1 MEQVSQLKPKK
12 AQEEVK
18 DYSLIYGKVPPH
30 DVALEEAVLGAL
42 LIDNRAIGEVLEIL
56 QPEHFYLPR
65 HGIIFSSIKDL
76 FSRSEPVDL
85 LTISAELK
93 KNGKISEAGGDS
105 YLVYLSQ
112 RVFSSAHV
120 EYHAR
125 IILEK
130 FLLREIISISSQL
143 ERKAFSDE
151 TDPIELLD
159 ETEQRL
165 FELTAGNLKKNF
177 TTAGDLIKDALRR
190 MEEISRKE
198 GLSGI
203 PSGFRAL
210 DSITGGWQPSDLII
224 IAARPSM
231 GKTAFVLSLARNM
244 AIENNIPVAFFSL
257 EMSAVQLIMRLIS
270 SETGIPNHNLRN
282 GDLSS
287 EQWNLLY
294 TKAVKLEKAPL
305 FIDDTPSIS
314 IFDLRAKCRR
324 LKAVHDIQCVI
335 IDYLQLMTAGTS
347 KNGTREQE
355 ISSISRALKVIAK
368 ELNIPVIAL
377 AQVNRAVDSRGGSDK
392 RPMLSDLRESGAIE
406 QDADIVSF
414 IYRPEYYKFDTWED
428 GTPCQNQAELII
440 AKHRNGALKNVRF
453 RFDNQTTSFIE
464 LGIAGEIDSSHFNE
478 ITFESR
484 INREKSSY
492 PSDANSLSE
501 TTFKIPVFNPFDP
514 KESSS
519 KPKLGSKFE
528 DEFSDDLDEDDTP
541 F

>member
-1 MEQVSQLKPKK
+1 MEQISQIKPLKK
-12 AQEEVK
+12 QEESK
-18 DYSLIYGKVPPH
+18 DYQLQYGKVPPH
-30 DVALEEAVLGAL
+30 DTELEEAILGAL
-42 LIDNRAIGEVLEIL
+42 LIDSKAIGEVLEIL
-56 QPEHFYLPR
+56 LPEHFYNPK
-65 HGIIFSSIKDL
+65 HGLVFACIKEL

-85 LTISAELK
+85 LTVSAELK
-93 KNGKISEAGGDS
+93 KTGKIKEVGGDS

-130 FLLREIISISSQL
+130 YLLREIIHISGQL
-143 ERKAFSDE
+143 EKRAFSDE

-165 FELTAGNLKKNF
+165 FELTAGNLKRNF
-177 TTAGDLIKDALRR
+177 TTAGDLVKDALKQ
-190 MEEISRKE
+190 MEEISKKE
-198 GLSGI
+198 GLSGV

-210 DSITGGWQPSDLII
+210 DSITGGWQRSDFII
-224 IAARPSM
+224 LAARPSM

-270 SETGIPNHNLRN
+270 SETGIPNHILRN
-282 GDLSS
+282 GKLSPN
-287 EQWNLLY
+287 QWNMLY
-294 TKAVKLEKAPL
+294 TKSNKLDKAPL

-324 LKAVHDIQCVI
+324 LKAIHDIQCVI
-335 IDYLQLMTAGTS
+335 IDYLQLMTAGNS
-347 KNGTREQE
+347 KGGTREQE

-377 AQVNRAVDSRGGSDK
+377 AQVNRAVESRGGSDK

-414 IYRPEYYKFDTWED
+414 LYRPDYYKMETWED
-428 GTPCQNQAELII
+428 GSPCNNQAELII
-440 AKHRNGALKNVRF
+440 SKHRNGALKNVRF
-453 RFDNQTTSFIE
+453 RFENETTSFVE
-464 LGIAGEIDSSHFNE
+464 LGIPGEMDSMDFNE
-478 ITFESR
+478 ITLESR
-484 INREKSSY
+484 INKSHGN
-492 PSDANSLSE
+492 PNDFADAQSNLP
-501 TTFKIPVFNPFDP
+501 TFNPFGGNHP
-514 KESSS
+514 NPFTNPAS
-519 KPKLGSKFE
+519 GSTFV
-528 DEFSDDLDEDDTP
+528 DDYASDTDDDDDTP

>member
-1 MEQVSQLKPKK
+1 MEPISEIKSVKK
-12 AQEEVK
+12 QIESK
-18 DYSLIYGKVPPH
+18 DYFLTQGKVPPH
-30 DVALEEAVLGAL
+30 DTGLEEAVLGAL
-42 LIDNRAIGEVLEIL
+42 LIDSKAIGEVLEIL
-56 QPEHFYLPR
+56 QPEHFYNVK
-65 HGIIFSSIKDL
+65 HGIIFECIKEL

-85 LTISAELK
+85 LTVSTELK
-93 KNGKISEAGGDS
+93 KKGKIKEAGGDA

-130 FLLREIISISSQL
+130 YLLREIIHIAGKL
-143 ERKAFSDE
+143 EQKAFLDE

-165 FELTAGNLKKNF
+165 FELTAGNLKRNF
-177 TTAGDLIKDALRR
+177 TTAGDLVKDALKQ
-190 MEEISRKE
+190 MEEISKRD
-198 GLSGI
+198 GLSGV

-210 DSITGGWQPSDLII
+210 DSVTGGWQRSDLII
-224 IAARPSM
+224 LAARPSM

-270 SETGIPNHNLRN
+270 SETGIPNQALRN
-282 GDLSS
+282 GRLSP
-287 EQWNLLY
+287 EQWNMLY
-294 TKAVKLEKAPL
+294 TKSNKLEKAPL

-324 LKAVHDIQCVI
+324 LKAIHDIQCVI
-335 IDYLQLMTAGTS
+335 IDYLQLMTAGNQ

-368 ELNIPVIAL
+368 ELDIPVIAL
-377 AQVNRAVDSRGGSDK
+377 AQVNRAVESRGGSDK

-414 IYRPEYYKFDTWED
+414 LYRPEYYKYETWED
-428 GTPCQNQAELII
+428 GTPCANQAELII

-453 RFDNQTTSFIE
+453 RFENETTSFVE
-464 LGIAGEIDSSHFNE
+464 MGIPGEMDTTDYGAVIYESKLNKGSAVTADDSDGQKNLP
-478 ITFESR
+478 I
-484 INREKSSY
+484 
-492 PSDANSLSE
+492 
-501 TTFKIPVFNPFDP
+501 FNPFGGG
-514 KESSS
+514 SSFS
-519 KPKLGSKFE
+519 AYGNQVSGSKFV
-528 DEFSDDLDEDDTP
+528 DDFASDTEEDDTP